1 MYEIS
6 LYKKG
11 LQIGFEVVGS
21 LPEALVSLIDAA
33 EREDEKVEMQVFNI
47 DSKETAIVFMDGNII
62 EFGKSYFIQ

>member
-11 LQIGFEVVGS
+11 LQIGFEVVDS

>member
-11 LQIGFEVVGS
+11 LQIGFEVVDS

-33 EREDEKVEMQVFNI
+33 GREEEKIEMQVFNI
-47 DSKETAIVFMDGNII
+47 DSKETAIVFMDGNVL

>member
-11 LQIGFEVVGS
+11 LQIGFEVVDS

-33 EREDEKVEMQVFNI
+33 EREDERVEMQVFNI
-47 DSKETAIVFMDGNII
+47 DSKETAIVFMDGNIL
-62 EFGKSYFIQ
+62 ELGKSYFIQ

>member
-6 LYKKG
+6 LYKQG
-11 LQIGFEVVGS
+11 LQIGFEVVDS

-33 EREDEKVEMQVFNI
+33 EREDERVEMQVFNI
-47 DSKETAIVFMDGNII
+47 DSKEAAIVFMDGNVI